1 MTRQEVREKIQKRLK
16 KSEIEDFEY
25 EAWALLEWKLGIG
38 RWEYFIGLD
47 RVITDEAW
55 EDLNAVLRERE
66 QRVPLQY
73 LMGSCEFMG
82 YSFDV
87 DERVLIPRQDTEC
100 LVELAVE
107 KIREREEE
115 HTCRV

>member
-1 MTRQEVREKIQKRLK
+1 M
-16 KSEIEDFEY
+16 DP
-25 EAWALLEWKLGIG
+25 
-38 RWEYFIGLD
+38 D
-47 RVITDEAW
+47 RVIPDEAW

-115 HTCRV
+115 HTCRVLVYRQRLHRHQREAAVSGGGSHSGGCVGGSA